1 MTRHALAGWASIALG
16 AGIAIGA
23 VLGPLVTGVIRFR
36 TSVNAEN
43 QFIGGEVV
51 SLAVVA
57 PALVTAGVLWL
68 REVRVAPALA
78 VGPALYAVYTYV
90 TAVLGQ
96 EYSRYPGNV
105 EKFFLLYAALVAG
118 GAAVATM
125 AGAALVGMELP
136 PVPDRLRRFTA
147 GLFLVIGAF
156 FALAWLAQIR
166 LVYAGE
172 PPIEYEEGPTLFWL
186 IKLLDLGFVIPA
198 LVATGIGLVRR
209 HPLATPAAY
218 AMATFATCMA
228 LAIAGMAVAMELRG
242 DPASSPAMLAFVLPV
257 AGVLAVVTAKLLGA
271 LVDVRPWAKG
281 RLGPT
286 VDWRAP
292 HAR

>member
-1 MTRHALAGWASIALG
+1 MTRHTRAGWESIALG
-16 AGIAIGA
+16 AGIAIAA

-36 TSVNAEN
+36 TSANAEN

-57 PALVTAGVLWL
+57 PVLVAAGVLWL
-68 REVRVAPALA
+68 RGSRSAPALA

-96 EYSRYPGNV
+96 EYGRYPGNV
-105 EKFFLLYAALVAG
+105 EKYFLLYAALVAG
-118 GAAVATM
+118 GAAVAAM
-125 AGAALVGMELP
+125 AGAALVGMDLP
-136 PVPDRLRRFTA
+136 PVPDGLRWFSA
-147 GLFLVIGAF
+147 GMLLLIGAF

-172 PPIEYEEGPTLFWL
+172 PPSEYEEGPALFWL
-186 IKLLDLGFVIPA
+186 IKLLDLGFLIPA
-198 LVATGIGLVRR
+198 LVATGIGLLRR

-218 AMATFATCMA
+218 AMTTFVTCMA
-228 LAIAGMAVAMELRG
+228 LAIAGMAVAMEVKG
-242 DPASSPAMLAFVLPV
+242 DPASSPVMLAFVLPLAV
-257 AGVLAVVTAKLLGA
+257 VSAVVTAKLLGA
-271 LVDVRPWAKG
+271 LAEARPRA
-281 RLGPT
+281 RRIGPK
-286 VDWRAP
+286 VDWRTH